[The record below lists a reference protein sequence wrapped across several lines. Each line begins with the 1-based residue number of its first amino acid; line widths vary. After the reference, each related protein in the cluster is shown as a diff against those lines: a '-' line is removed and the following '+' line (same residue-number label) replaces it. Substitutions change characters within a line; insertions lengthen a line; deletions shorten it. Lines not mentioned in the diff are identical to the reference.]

1 MNTLYVLNVT
11 SRNRK
16 ASTPFFSLI
25 HPPGYLSEFTHEVF
39 YLALFCVSGHPTWGG
54 GISPLITIED
64 IWYTAS
70 FRGFLLYLPLE
81 HIPNISHPLF
91 LFPDLLLRVPF
102 ASIQSL
108 CLTVWLWPHLCPLFL
123 IFSVCHSI
131 WFIDCCWGALVQTP
145 KEGMSGTGADSDALK
160 LNYYSCHCLRLPLT
174 AVCVIKP
181 QKKYFLSTYWHIP
194 LYRPTHLSVGNIG
207 IEEKNSSPKSIFKSL
222 QTYIFVLRH

>member
-1 MNTLYVLNVT
+1 MKSFIWLCFVSVDIPPEEEESALWLLLKT
-11 SRNRK
+11 SDTQR
-16 ASTPFFSLI
+16 ASGASSCTF
-25 HPPGYLSEFTHEVF
+25 LS
-39 YLALFCVSGHPTWGG
+39 
-54 GISPLITIED
+54 
-64 IWYTAS
+64 
-70 FRGFLLYLPLE
+70 
-81 HIPNISHPLF
+81 NISHKLF